1 MMNDTIWLR
10 AESRTTERRTP
21 LLPQGAIELINDG
34 YNVVV
39 EKSGKRIIPD
49 QAYLDAGC
57 QMVDGG
63 TWTAAPKEA
72 IILGLKELP
81 SKPDEL
87 KNTHI
92 YFAHAYK
99 EQTGWQ
105 DTISRFTTGGGDLLD
120 IEYMVSE
127 DNRRV
132 VAFGY
137 FAGYMGAA
145 LALIHWHNK
154 QSGAPRYLDKG
165 LTPFDNATL
174 LRETISAAKTS
185 GKYPKVLIIGAHG
198 RCGKGAIEIME
209 EHGAHV
215 TCWGRAQT
223 ENIDRAALLDHDILI
238 NCAFILGDVPA
249 FLRKEDLRTES
260 RLSVVADVSCDP
272 FSAYNPIPL
281 YHDTTTW
288 DQPYITVEGSNKT
301 TTVDIIAIDNLPSL
315 LPREASE
322 EFAGL
327 LLPHLKNLKIRDKDP
342 VWQAAAHS
350 FSKAVSKLEAEQSLS
365 LKQQET
371 A

>member
-1 MMNDTIWLR
+1 MTKTTIWLR

-21 LLPQGAIELINDG
+21 LLPEGAQALIQDG
-34 YNVVV
+34 YKVIV
-39 EKSGKRIIPD
+39 EKSKKRIIPNE
-49 QAYLDAGC
+49 AYKNVGC
-57 QMVDGG
+57 EMVESGQ
-63 TWTAAPKEA
+63 WTTAPKDA

-81 SKPDEL
+81 ATPSQL
-87 KNTHI
+87 TNTHI

-99 EQTGWQ
+99 QQTGWQ
-105 DTISRFTTGGGDLLD
+105 DLITRFLDGGGDLLD
-120 IEYMVSE
+120 IEYMVTE
-127 DNRRV
+127 VGRRV

-145 LALIHWHNK
+145 LALIHWHNL
-154 QSGAPRYLDKG
+154 QTETSPYLDKG
-165 LTPFDNATL
+165 LTPFDNAAL
-174 LRETISAAKTS
+174 LHDTIHSAKSPQKA
-185 GKYPKVLIIGAHG
+185 PKVLIIGAHG

-209 EHGAHV
+209 RHGAEV

-249 FLRKEDLRTES
+249 FLRQEDLAEGT

-288 DQPYITVEGSNKT
+288 EKPYITAANQKGTKEIDV
-301 TTVDIIAIDNLPSL
+301 IAIDNLPSL

-322 EFAGL
+322 EFAAL
-327 LLPHLKNLKIRDKDP
+327 LLPHLKTLKSRDQDP
-342 VWQAAAHS
+342 IWCAAEKS
-350 FSKAVSKLEAEQSLS
+350 FTKTVAALS
-365 LKQQET
+365 SSVPNQKVQ
-371 A
+371 